1 MWQAQFVAK
10 QTVTNQYLSTYWVLK
25 RLEEKK
31 MCVKGEVKEADFADE
46 EL

>member
-1 MWQAQFVAK
+1 MASSVCGKANGYKSILVYILGFK
-10 QTVTNQYLSTYWVLK
+10 
-25 RLEEKK
+25 KK